1 MNEKLQLSVADLK
14 CRLGQ
19 YDNFNI
25 TPSMKKE
32 SNTSGIEGNNGVPKA
47 KYKPSKMSS
56 KKL

>member
-1 MNEKLQLSVADLK
+1 MNEKLQLLVADLK

-19 YDNFNI
+19 YDNFNT

-32 SNTSGIEGNNGVPKA
+32 SNMSGIEGNNGMPKA
-47 KYKPSKMSS
+47 KYKSSKMSG